1 MFATFLLLA
10 CQPKQS
16 FDKPQDDTA
25 ADDTGT
31 PVEATACTSVGAGP
45 TSDEDPRLA
54 LSHLHATVRFFRTS
68 KDWLGADQ
76 ALVDA
81 LEGEAWDPEAALAT
95 YGPAVGGCVVL
106 ASTST
111 LGAAS
116 VETILDAAVVH
127 PGTGAVTIPPEA
139 LFIALDLRD
148 LPAGAATADAIEAAI
163 VASVGGEVDLGSA
176 KVRVFTGMPDGSG
189 EAGAYDASRGDVP
202 WTLTGAAEESKPL
215 VVLTDGAL
223 SPEAAR
229 AAGALRVAGLASLVG
244 QPVFTQVAES
254 SWAAVGGT
262 GLAFPTRTLSF
273 GEAEWPD
280 VIAPD
285 VLTDDPIGA
294 LSGQAWGSPPALD
307 AGSVDRETMQAWKP
321 DTETPLSDLD
331 RGAARAMLLVAHGTV
346 DRFYPYY
353 DVGPGDHDAALLAG
367 LDDVDAL
374 VEGDREGVLQ
384 ALGRFQHEQSDG
396 HGFFGDWAGTEYVD
410 SYLALQVERVDG
422 QPVVR
427 TSAHDDVLPGDTV
440 VEIDG
445 VDASAWYDD
454 AMAWHSAATPGYLFE
469 VSGRS
474 WWSQVPAAVPLVV
487 RGTDGTERSV
497 SLTGLPGADQ
507 ALAVAWGGTLRPS
520 GWLDDLGAGSVYF
533 LNLNG
538 SVTTDDSQ
546 WQDALDEAASA
557 TGLVVDMRDYPLFNH
572 YALAAALHTTDFSSP
587 TFRVPTWTGPDDL
600 SVTESAYTLG
610 ATGTYA
616 GPIVLLVSN
625 KTVSAAENFSMMVWG
640 MDNVTVVGEPSAGT
654 NGNITWTYLPGG
666 YYMYFTGMQVL
677 NPDGSGLHG
686 VGIPLD
692 VEVTPTAADFAAG
705 IDPELETALNVLGS
719 TVRAR

>member
-1 MFATFLLLA
+1 MFVTFLLVA

-16 FDKPQDDTA
+16 FDAPQDDTA
-25 ADDTGT
+25 ADDTGA
-31 PVEATACTSVGAGP
+31 PAQATACTSVTGGAG
-45 TSDEDPRLA
+45 SDEDPRLA
-54 LSHLHATVRFFRTS
+54 LSRLHATVRFFRTS

-81 LEGEAWDPEAALAT
+81 VEGESWDPEAALAT
-95 YGPAVGGCVVL
+95 YGPAVGGCVVP
-106 ASTST
+106 ATATT

-127 PGTGAVTIPPEA
+127 PGTGPVTIPSEA

-189 EAGAYDASRGDVP
+189 ATGVYDASRGDVP
-202 WTLTGAAEESKPL
+202 WTLTGAADESKPL

-254 SWAAVGGT
+254 SLAAVGDT
-262 GLAFPTRTLSF
+262 GLAFPTRTLSY
-273 GEAEWPD
+273 GGAEWPD
-280 VIAPD
+280 VIVPD
-285 VLTDDPIGA
+285 VVTDDPIGA
-294 LSGQAWGSPPALD
+294 LSGQAWGSPPDLD
-307 AGSVDRETMQAWKP
+307 AGAVDRETMQNWKA
-321 DTETPLSDLD
+321 DSETPLSDLD
-331 RGAARAMLLVAHGTV
+331 RGAARAMLLVAHGVV

-353 DVGPGDHDAALLAG
+353 DLVPGDHDAALLAG

-374 VEGDREGVLQ
+374 AEGDREGVLR
-384 ALGRFQHEQSDG
+384 ALGRFEHEQSDG
-396 HGFFGDWAGTEYVD
+396 HGFFGDWAGSDYVD
-410 SYLALQVERVDG
+410 SYLAVQVERVDG
-422 QPVVR
+422 QPVIR
-427 TSAHDDVLPGDTV
+427 ASGYDDVLPGDTV
-440 VEIDG
+440 LEIDG
-445 VDASAWYDD
+445 VDAGEWYDD
-454 AMAWHSAATPGYLFE
+454 AMTWHSAATAGYLFE

-474 WWSQVPAAVPLVV
+474 WWSQVPDAVPLVV
-487 RGTDGTERSV
+487 RGVDGAERSV
-497 SLTGLPGADQ
+497 ELTGLPSADQ
-507 ALAVAWGGTLRPS
+507 SLLVPWGGTLRPS

-538 SVTTDDSQ
+538 AVTTADSQ

-557 TGLVVDMRDYPLFNH
+557 TGLVVDMRDYPAFNH
-572 YALAAALHTTDFSSP
+572 YGLASALHTADYSSP
-587 TFRVPTWTGPDDL
+587 TFRVPTWTGPDEL
-600 SVTESAYTLG
+600 TVTESAYPLTG
-610 ATGTYA
+610 SGTYA

-666 YYMYFTGMQVL
+666 YYMYFTGMEVL

-692 VEVTPTAADFAAG
+692 VEVTPTADDFAAG
-705 IDPELETALNVLGS
+705 VDPELEAALDVLAS
-719 TVRAR
+719 TVR